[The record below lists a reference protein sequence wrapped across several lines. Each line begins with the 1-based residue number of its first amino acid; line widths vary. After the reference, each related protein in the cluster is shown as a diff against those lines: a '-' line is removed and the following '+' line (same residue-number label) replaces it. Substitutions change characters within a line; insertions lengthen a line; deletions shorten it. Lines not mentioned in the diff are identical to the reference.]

1 MSEIAAAG
9 AVIGVDTG
17 GTFTDV
23 ILLDPESGRLVTA
36 KVPSSPTDPSRSF
49 VAGISAA
56 LGQAGTHGAGVA
68 RVLHGTTVATNLIL
82 EGKGAP
88 TALLTTAGFKYVLE
102 IGRQDIPRR
111 SSLFAWVKPKRPV
124 LPQSIFE
131 IAGRIGPDGAEL
143 EPLDEA
149 AITETAL
156 AIGGAGIAAVA
167 VVFLHSYAN
176 PMHEQRAGDILRSLL
191 PDAAISL
198 SSDVLPVFR
207 EYERSMTTILN
218 VHVMPVVSSYVSR
231 LNGRLADNGT
241 TAPLLLMKSSGG
253 VIGAER
259 ARRMP
264 VETVLSGPAAGAVGA
279 AFIGAAAGYKNLIG
293 IDIGGTSADITLV
306 HDGEP
311 GLTTTGHIGEW
322 PLSLPMIDIATI
334 GAGGGSIARLSG
346 DGALIVGPQS
356 AGAEPGPVCYGRGG
370 TEPTVT
376 DAHLVLGHLPPY
388 LLGGSFALDVEAAR
402 RAVAMRIA
410 EPMRLGLEQAARGIL
425 AIADN
430 HMTGAIRVVSVERGH
445 DPRDFVLVPFGG
457 AGPLHGGAL
466 ARLLGIRTVLVPPAP
481 GVSSALGLLIANLKT
496 EFSRTCLER
505 PPHYDFDRMA
515 GAYSMLEAEALA
527 WLDSEGVP
535 PEARRMMRQ
544 ASLRYR
550 HQGFE
555 LVVPFP
561 AGKVDAAGVA
571 AAIEAFHRRH
581 ERLYTFAQED
591 TPVEIVTLRVDALG
605 VFPPPDLPELPP
617 AGHPN
622 AAIIGHQ
629 PIELVTGRAEAPIY
643 DRARLGAGDR
653 IAGPAI
659 VTQLDATTLLLPG
672 QSAEVHRLGALII
685 DDQPPSSSPR
695 S

>member
-1 MSEIAAAG
+1 MEAPLSG
-9 AVIGVDTG
+9 AIIGVDTG

-23 ILLDPESGRLVTA
+23 ILLDPISGRIVTA
-36 KVPSSPTDPSRSF
+36 KVPSSPADPSRSF
-49 VAGISAA
+49 VAGIAAA
-56 LGQAGTHGAGVA
+56 LDQAGVDGSGVA

-88 TALLTTAGFKYVLE
+88 TALLTNTGFKYVLE

-111 SSLFAWVKPKRPV
+111 SSLFAWIKPKRPV
-124 LPQSIFE
+124 SPRAIFE
-131 IAGRIGPDGAEL
+131 IGGRIAYDGSEF

-149 AITETAL
+149 AVAEAAR
-156 AIGGAGIAAVA
+156 AISGEGIRAIA

-176 PMHEQRAGDILRSLL
+176 PTHERRAGEIVRQAL
-191 PDAAISL
+191 PDAMVSL
-198 SSDVLPVFR
+198 SSEVLPVFR

-218 VHVMPVVSSYVSR
+218 VHVMPVVSSYVAR
-231 LNGRLADNGT
+231 LSGRLADDGIV
-241 TAPLLLMKSSGG
+241 APLLLMKSSGG

-279 AFIGAAAGYKNLIG
+279 AFIGAAAGYRNLIG

-322 PLSLPMIDIATI
+322 PLALPMIDIITI
-334 GAGGGSIARLSG
+334 GAGGGSIARRSA
-346 DGALIVGPQS
+346 DGVLTVGPQS
-356 AGAEPGPVCYGRGG
+356 AGAEPGPACYGNGG
-370 TEPTVT
+370 AEPTVT

-388 LLGGSFALDVEAAR
+388 LLGGVFNLDIEAAR
-402 RAVAMRIA
+402 RVIATRIA
-410 EPMRLGLEQAARGIL
+410 EPMGLGLEEAARGIL

-430 HMTGAIRVVSVERGH
+430 HMMGAIRVASVERGH

-466 ARLLGIRTVLVPPAP
+466 ARLLGIKTVLVPPAP
-481 GVSSALGLLIANLKT
+481 GVSSALGLLISNLKT

-505 PPHYDFDRMA
+505 PPHYDLDRIA
-515 GAYSMLEAEALA
+515 ATYAALEAEAIG

-535 PEARRMMRQ
+535 PETRRLARQ
-544 ASLRYR
+544 ASLRYQ

-555 LVVPFP
+555 LVVPWSSEE
-561 AGKVDAAGVA
+561 VDAASVA
-571 AAIEAFHRRH
+571 AVIRSFHRRH
-581 ERLYTFAQED
+581 ESLYTFAQED
-591 TPVEIVTLRVDALG
+591 TPVEIVNLRVDALG
-605 VFPPPDLPELPP
+605 VFPQPQLPELPRGGDP
-617 AGHPN
+617 G
-622 AAIIGHQ
+622 AAITGHQ
-629 PIELVTGRAEAPIY
+629 PIALASGRANAPIY

-659 VTQLDATTLLLPG
+659 LTQLDATTLLLPG
-672 QSAEVHRLGALII
+672 QTADMHRFGTLVIHDDGAAN
-685 DDQPPSSSPR
+685 
-695 S
+695 

>member
-1 MSEIAAAG
+1 MRAASTG
-9 AVIGVDTG
+9 VIVGVDTG

-23 ILLDPESGRLVTA
+23 ILLDPESGRIVTA
-36 KVPSSPTDPSRSF
+36 KMPSSPADPSRSF
-49 VAGISAA
+49 AGGIDAA
-56 LGQAGTHGAGVA
+56 LDRAGVAATALA

-124 LPQSIFE
+124 PPQAIFE
-131 IAGRIGPDGAEL
+131 IGGRLDHRGVEL
-143 EPLDEA
+143 EPLDESAVA
-149 AITETAL
+149 AAAR
-156 AIGGAGIAAVA
+156 AIGAADIGAIAI
-167 VVFLHSYAN
+167 VFLHSYAN
-176 PMHEQRAGDILRSLL
+176 PAQERRAGEIVRSIL
-191 PDAAISL
+191 PDAMVSL
-198 SSDVLPVFR
+198 SSEVLPVFR

-218 VHVMPVVSSYVSR
+218 VHVMPVVSSYVAR
-231 LNGRLADNGT
+231 LSGRLAEDGI
-241 TAPLLLMKSSGG
+241 AARLLLMKSSGG

-259 ARRMP
+259 ARQMP

-279 AFIGAAAGYKNLIG
+279 AFIGAAAGYRNLIG

-311 GLTTTGHIGEW
+311 GLTTAGHIGEW
-322 PLSLPMIDIATI
+322 PLAVPMIDITTI
-334 GAGGGSIARLSG
+334 GAGGGSIARLSA
-346 DGALIVGPQS
+346 DGALTVGPQS
-356 AGAEPGPVCYGRGG
+356 AGAEPGPVCYGQGG

-388 LLGGSFALDVEAAR
+388 LLGGAFGLDVEAAR
-402 RAVAMRIA
+402 RAIATRIA
-410 EPMRLGLEQAARGIL
+410 EPMGLGLEAAARGIL

-430 HMTGAIRVVSVERGH
+430 HMMGAIRIVSVERGH

-466 ARLLGIRTVLVPPAP
+466 ARLLGIKTVLVPPAP

-505 PPHYDFDRMA
+505 PPGYDLGRIA
-515 GAYSMLEAEALA
+515 ATYRALEAEAIA
-527 WLDSEGVP
+527 WLESEGVP
-535 PEARRMMRQ
+535 PEARQIARQ
-544 ASLRYR
+544 ASLRYQ
-550 HQGFE
+550 HQGSE
-555 LVVPFP
+555 LVVPWQ
-561 AGKVDAAGVA
+561 AGAVDAAGVERV
-571 AAIEAFHRRH
+571 IGAFHRRH

-591 TPVEIVTLRVDALG
+591 TPVEIVNLRVDALG
-605 VFPPPDLPELPP
+605 IFPPLQLPELARGGDP
-617 AGHPN
+617 G
-622 AAIIGHQ
+622 AAVTGHQ
-629 PIELVTGRAEAPIY
+629 PIALESGRMNAPIY

-672 QSAEVHRLGALII
+672 QSAEVHRRGALIVH
-685 DDQPPSSSPR
+685 DRP
-695 S
+695 

>member
-1 MSEIAAAG
+1 
-9 AVIGVDTG
+9 VVVGVDTG
-17 GTFTDV
+17 GTFTDI
-23 ILLDPESGRLVTA
+23 ILCDPASGRLATA
-36 KVPSSPTDPSRSF
+36 KVPSSPTDPSESF
-49 VAGISAA
+49 AAGIAAAFAAAA
-56 LGQAGTHGAGVA
+56 LDLADAA

-124 LPQSIFE
+124 APEAIFE
-131 IAGRIGPDGAEL
+131 IAGRIGPTGDEIA
-143 EPLDEA
+143 PLDEVAVA
-149 AITETAL
+149 AAAR
-156 AIGGAGIAAVA
+156 AIGAAGIAAVA

-176 PMHEQRAGDILRSLL
+176 PAQERRAGAILRALL
-191 PDAAISL
+191 PGAMISL

-218 VHVMPVVSSYVSR
+218 VHVMSVVSSYVAR
-231 LNGRLADNGT
+231 LGLRLGESGGA
-241 TAPLLLMKSSGG
+241 APLLLMKSSGG
-253 VIGAER
+253 VIGTER
-259 ARRMP
+259 ARHMP

-279 AFIGAAAGYKNLIG
+279 TFVAAAAGFRDLVA

-306 HDGEP
+306 ADGEP
-311 GLTTTGHIGEW
+311 GLTMTGHIGDW
-322 PLSLPMIDIATI
+322 PLALPMIDIATI
-334 GAGGGSIARLSG
+334 GAGGGSIARLSTE
-346 DGALIVGPQS
+346 GALAVGPRS
-356 AGAEPGPVCYGRGG
+356 AGAEPGPVCYGKGG

-402 RAVAMRIA
+402 RAIATRIA
-410 EPMRLGLEQAARGIL
+410 APMGLTLEDAARGIL
-425 AIADN
+425 AIVDN

-466 ARLLGIRTVLVPPAP
+466 ARLLGIATLLVPPAP
-481 GVSSALGLLIANLKT
+481 GVLSALGLLIANVKT
-496 EFSRTCLER
+496 EFSRTCFER
-505 PPHYDFDRMA
+505 PPDYDHERIAATFRE
-515 GAYSMLEAEALA
+515 LEAEAVA

-535 PEARRMMRQ
+535 AAARRLMRQ

-555 LVVPFP
+555 LVVPWP
-561 AGKVDAAGVA
+561 AGEVDAASIPR
-571 AAIEAFHRRH
+571 AIAAFHRRH

-591 TPVEIVTLRVDALG
+591 TPVEIVNLRVDAIG
-605 VFPPPDLPELPP
+605 AFPPLRLPELPRGSG
-617 AGHPN
+617 AQD
-622 AAIIGHQ
+622 ALVAHQ
-629 PIELVTGRAEAPIY
+629 PVALPTGSVEAPIY

-653 IAGPAI
+653 FAGPAI

-672 QSAEVHRLGALII
+672 QRAEMHPLGALII
-685 DDQPPSSSPR
+685 RDDSA
-695 S
+695 

>member
-1 MSEIAAAG
+1 MQTPLPG

-23 ILLDPESGRLVTA
+23 ILLDPVSGRIVTA
-36 KVPSSPTDPSRSF
+36 KVPSSPSDPSRSF
-49 VAGISAA
+49 VAGIAAA
-56 LGQAGTHGAGVA
+56 LDQAGVDGTGVA

-111 SSLFAWVKPKRPV
+111 SSLFAWIKPKRPV
-124 LPQSIFE
+124 SPQAIFE
-131 IAGRIGPDGAEL
+131 IGGRIAHDGAEL

-149 AITETAL
+149 AVAAAAR
-156 AIGGAGIAAVA
+156 AISDAGIRAIA

-176 PMHEQRAGDILRSLL
+176 PTHERRAGEIVRQVL
-191 PDAAISL
+191 PGAMVSL
-198 SSDVLPVFR
+198 SSEVLPVFR

-218 VHVMPVVSSYVSR
+218 VHVMPVVSSYVAR
-231 LNGRLADNGT
+231 LSGRLADDGIV
-241 TAPLLLMKSSGG
+241 APLLLMKSSGG

-279 AFIGAAAGYKNLIG
+279 AFIGGVAGYRDLIG

-322 PLSLPMIDIATI
+322 PLALPMIDIATI
-334 GAGGGSIARLSG
+334 GAGGGSIARRTA
-346 DGALIVGPQS
+346 DGVLTVGPQS
-356 AGAEPGPVCYGRGG
+356 AGAEPGPACYGRGG
-370 TEPTVT
+370 AEPTVT

-388 LLGGSFALDVEAAR
+388 LLGGVFDLDIEAAS
-402 RAVAMRIA
+402 RAIATRIA
-410 EPMRLGLEQAARGIL
+410 EPMGLGLEDAARGIL

-430 HMTGAIRVVSVERGH
+430 HMMGAIRVASVERGH

-466 ARLLGIRTVLVPPAP
+466 ARLLGIKTVLVPPAP
-481 GVSSALGLLIANLKT
+481 GVSSALGLLISNLKT

-505 PPHYDFDRMA
+505 PPHYDLDRIA
-515 GAYSMLEAEALA
+515 TTYAALEAEAVG
-527 WLDSEGVP
+527 WLGSEGVP
-535 PEARRMMRQ
+535 PQTRHLARQ
-544 ASLRYR
+544 ASLRYQ

-555 LVVPFP
+555 LVVPWP
-561 AGKVDAAGVA
+561 SGEVDAASIA
-571 AAIEAFHRRH
+571 AVIRAFHRRH
-581 ERLYTFAQED
+581 ESLYTFAQED
-591 TPVEIVTLRVDALG
+591 TPVEIVNLRVDALG
-605 VFPPPDLPELPP
+605 VFSRPQLPELPRGGEP
-617 AGHPN
+617 G
-622 AAIIGHQ
+622 AAIVGHQ
-629 PIELVTGRAEAPIY
+629 PIALASGRTNAPIY

-659 VTQLDATTLLLPG
+659 LTQLDATTLLLPG
-672 QSAEVHRLGALII
+672 QTAEVHRFGALVIR
-685 DDQPPSSSPR
+685 DGGAAS
-695 S
+695 

>member
-1 MSEIAAAG
+1 MRAPQPGAAPG
-9 AVIGVDTG
+9 VIIGVDTG

-23 ILLDPESGRLVTA
+23 ILLDPATGRLITVKT
-36 KVPSSPTDPSRSF
+36 PSSPSDPSLSF
-49 VAGISAA
+49 TAGIAAA
-56 LGQAGTHGAGVA
+56 LDQAGAAAGAVA

-124 LPQSIFE
+124 SPSSIFE
-131 IAGRIGPDGAEL
+131 IGGRVSPDGSEI
-143 EPLDEA
+143 EPLDETAVA
-149 AITETAL
+149 AATRMI
-156 AIGGAGIAAVA
+156 GAGGTRAIA

-176 PMHEQRAGDILRSLL
+176 PAHERLAGEIVRSIV
-191 PDAAISL
+191 PDAMVSL
-198 SSDVLPVFR
+198 SSEVLPVFR

-218 VHVMPVVSSYVSR
+218 VHVMPVVSSYVAR
-231 LNGRLADNGT
+231 LNGRLADKEIS
-241 TAPLLLMKSSGG
+241 APLLLMKSSGG
-253 VIGAER
+253 VIGADR

-264 VETVLSGPAAGAVGA
+264 VETALSGPAAGAVGA
-279 AFIGAAAGYKNLIG
+279 AFIGAQTGYRNLIG
-293 IDIGGTSADITLV
+293 IDIGGTSADITLI

-322 PLSLPMIDIATI
+322 PLALPMIDIATI
-334 GAGGGSIARLSG
+334 GAGGGSIARRSP
-346 DGALIVGPQS
+346 DGALTVGPQS
-356 AGAEPGPVCYGRGG
+356 AGAEPGPVCYGHGG

-388 LLGGSFALDVEAAR
+388 LLGGAFELDVEAAR
-402 RAVAMRIA
+402 QAIATRIA
-410 EPMRLGLEQAARGIL
+410 EPMGLALEAAARGIL

-466 ARLLGIRTVLVPPAP
+466 ARLLGIKTILVPPAP
-481 GVSSALGLLIANLKT
+481 GVSSALGLLISNLKT

-505 PPHYDFDRMA
+505 PPHYDLDRIA
-515 GAYSMLEAEALA
+515 TTYAALEAEAIA

-535 PEARRMMRQ
+535 PEARRLARQ
-544 ASLRYR
+544 ASLRYQ

-555 LVVPFP
+555 LVVPWP
-561 AGKVDAAGVA
+561 AGRVNSASLEE
-571 AAIEAFHRRH
+571 AIAAFHRRH
-581 ERLYTFAQED
+581 ERLYTFSQED
-591 TPVEIVTLRVDALG
+591 TPVEIVNLRVDALG
-605 VFPPPDLPELPP
+605 IFPSPQLPELAPGGNP
-617 AGHPN
+617 GGAVV
-622 AAIIGHQ
+622 GHQ
-629 PIELVTGRAEAPIY
+629 LIALATGRAEAPIY

-653 IAGPAI
+653 IEGPAI
-659 VTQLDATTLLLPG
+659 LTQLDATTLLLPG
-672 QSAEVHRLGALII
+672 QTAEVHRSGGLVIH
-685 DDQPPSSSPR
+685 DPDQG
-695 S
+695 